1 MILFEIIELFSIGT
15 VSALN
20 VGRPNRGSRKKGPDT
35 MFAIFEPNRTTA
47 TTLAAAFLSAML
59 LVSTATSIVA

>member
-1 MILFEIIELFSIGT
+1 MGRGPI
-15 VSALN
+15 
-20 VGRPNRGSRKKGPDT
+20 VGLVKKGPDT